1 MTEKEV
7 SELTDENYKTILNSM
22 GDPVFVKDFQSKLVL
37 VNDAFCKVFG
47 RSRTEIIGKTLAE
60 DVSPEERDGFLK
72 VDRQVISTG
81 IESVVEESL
90 TIRGGKTRTISTRKT
105 RFIDKMGGKFLVGII
120 RDITDYKEA
129 EELSRRNEYN
139 ELLLNAARILSNP
152 ESNYKLGL
160 QALAKEVSVHLNVVC
175 DISILER
182 ETDIIRPEALYH
194 PDAEIR
200 KLITNLFS
208 SMTIKKGQGMVGSVI
223 ETGKEI
229 IIIDAPETIRQGPM
243 NVDPRIV
250 PQSLMY
256 VPLMGSSSVLGS
268 LNLTRLQG
276 QPKLNEIQVEQIR
289 RLGEYVSLFVENSL
303 LKEQQALDSALRK
316 QAEQKLER
324 DKSWSEFKLELS
336 TLLADV
342 DVDLTSLLQLFAK
355 KVAIKFNAVC
365 AIQLVHQEKKDEI
378 SIVALYH
385 SKKKIR
391 EAIENALQRTTM
403 KVGEGLVGKVVETGE
418 EYVSYS
424 LPKSLEKVAGS
435 KTIPNEI
442 MPSSIVYLP
451 LKGHHGILGTLDV
464 TTLASD
470 KPISAHD
477 VEQLRDL
484 ADHAGRFVENRVL
497 QIKQKR
503 ELQLRRKAEQKL
515 ERAGKILEGMEAETR
530 AILNTIPIN
539 IARVSK
545 DFRYKFLNDTFRKVG
560 MDPRKMEGRCV
571 KETIGEE
578 GFKKLQPFF
587 NRVLAGETLSFD
599 YDGLMPDGQHYYFNV
614 AMAPDFSESG
624 EIIGFYTCGSDVTSK
639 VLAEKE
645 AKLTQDRLDTLSLN
659 SGDAFFFH
667 DLNQTILDVNQVAVD
682 MLGYS
687 RDEFLSMKAS
697 QLDHRWSG
705 KYYQKFL
712 EDLDVN
718 IPQTFDTQ
726 VYHKDGREIP
736 VEVRFVKRQEA
747 DNIYIQSLIRDRTE
761 KREQELKLQKSE
773 ERLRLLFEN
782 VEDHI
787 AIVDEKGTIE
797 TINKTSQDV
806 DPEDVI
812 GSTIYNF
819 YSNQNTIKV
828 VEEKFKKLVDEGE
841 NFLIEDP
848 FTGPDGTTMV
858 YSIKYI
864 GIFLGDKFF
873 KAIVI
878 IRDITADK
886 HREYSI
892 MNAALKG
899 QEQERKRL
907 GAELH
912 DGIGQ
917 IMSAI
922 ALQVSQISEEVSD
935 KNIEHTRKDL
945 SQLTDKLHEAIREL
959 RNISHDLMPEVLES
973 FGLKEAINQTCNNL
987 KGRSGIR
994 VAFDHVD
1001 VEARYDQFIEVNLYR
1016 IAQELL
1022 TNVQKHANCSNVFIS
1037 LMDHGTS
1044 ISLTVEDDG
1053 VGFKTQHDKEF
1064 KGIGLSNVYSRVNMM
1079 NGQIDVESNENSGT
1093 LVNIE
1098 VPKKVE

>member
-1 MTEKEV
+1 MADKKV
-7 SELTDENYKTILNSM
+7 SGLTDENYKTILNSM
-22 GDPVFVKDFQSKLVL
+22 GDPVFVKDYESKLVL

-47 RSRTEIIGKTLAE
+47 RSRTEILGKTLAE
-60 DVSPEERDGFLK
+60 DVPTEERDSFLK

-81 IESVVEESL
+81 KESIVEESL
-90 TIRGGKTRTISTRKT
+90 TVRGGKTRTISTRKT
-105 RFIDKMGGKFLVGII
+105 RFIDKTGSKFLVGII
-120 RDITDYKEA
+120 RDITDNKEA
-129 EELSRRNEYN
+129 KELSRLNEYN

-152 ESNYKLGL
+152 KNSYKLGL
-160 QALAKEVSVHLNVVC
+160 QALAKEVSIYLNVVC

-182 ETDIIRPEALYH
+182 ETDIIRPEAIYH
-194 PDAEIR
+194 QDSEIR
-200 KLITNLFS
+200 KIINNLFAS
-208 SMTIKKGQGMVGSVI
+208 ITIRKGQGLVGSVI
-223 ETGKEI
+223 ETGNEI
-229 IIIDAPETIRQGPM
+229 VILDTPEAMRQGPM
-243 NVDPRIV
+243 SIDPRIV
-250 PQSLMY
+250 PHSIMY
-256 VPLMGSSSVLGS
+256 VPLTGSSSVLGS

-276 QPKLNEIQVEQIR
+276 QPKFTEVQIEQIR
-289 RLGEYVSLFVENSL
+289 RLGEYVSVFVQNSL
-303 LKEQQALDSALRK
+303 LKEQQALESALRR
-316 QAEQKLER
+316 QAEQKLEK

-355 KVAIKFNAVC
+355 KVAVKFNAVC
-365 AIQLVHQEKKDEI
+365 AVQLVDQEKDEI
-378 SIVALYH
+378 FIVALYH

-391 EAIENALQRTTM
+391 QAIEKALNRTTM

-424 LPKSLEKVAGS
+424 LPKSLEKVAES
-435 KTIPNEI
+435 KRIPNEI

-451 LKGHHGILGTLDV
+451 LRGHDGILGTLDV

-470 KPISAHD
+470 KPISAND
-477 VEQLRDL
+477 VERLRDL

-497 QIKQKR
+497 QTKQKR
-503 ELQLRRKAEQKL
+503 ELELRIKAEQKL
-515 ERAGKILEGMEAETR
+515 ERAKKVLEGMEAETR

-545 DFRYKFLNDTFRKVG
+545 DFRYKFLNDTYRSLGV
-560 MDPRKMEGRCV
+560 DPRKMEGRYIKDMV
-571 KETIGEE
+571 GEE
-578 GFKKLQPFF
+578 GFKTLLPFF
-587 NRVLAGETLSFD
+587 NRALAGETLTYD
-599 YDGLMPDGQHYYFNV
+599 YDGIMANGQHQYLNV
-614 AMAPDFSESG
+614 ALAPDFSDSG
-624 EIIGFYTCGSDVTSK
+624 DVVGFYSCASDVTSK
-639 VLAEKE
+639 VLAQKE
-645 AKLTQDRLDTLSLN
+645 TKLTQDRLDTLSLN

-819 YSNQNTIKV
+819 LSNQDTIKT
-828 VEEKFKKLVDEGE
+828 VEERFKKLVDGGE
-841 NFLIEDP
+841 NFVIEDA
-848 FTGPDGTTMV
+848 FTGPDETTMV

-878 IRDITADK
+878 IRDITAERN
-886 HREYSI
+886 REYSI
-892 MNAALKG
+892 MNAVLRG

-922 ALQVSQISEEVSD
+922 ALEVSQMTEEASD
-935 KNIEHTRKDL
+935 KNIENTKEDL
-945 SQLTDKLHEAIREL
+945 AQLTEKLQEVIREV

-973 FGLKEAINQTCNNL
+973 FGLREAINQTCNNL
-987 KGRSGIR
+987 KGRAGIR
-994 VAFDHVD
+994 VVFDFVD
-1001 VEARYDQFIEVNLYR
+1001 VESRYDQLIEVNLYR
-1016 IAQELL
+1016 ITQELL
-1022 TNVQKHANCSNVFIS
+1022 TNVQKHANCSNVFVS

-1044 ISLTVEDDG
+1044 ISLSVEDDG
-1053 VGFKTQHDKEF
+1053 VGFKTQGDKEF

-1079 NGQIDVESNENSGT
+1079 NGQVDVESNEDSGT